1 MMFHRLAATK
11 EGQRGFTLVE
21 LLVVI
26 AITGVIGSVVVG
38 AIYQVFTVSSRNTSR
53 MTIVKQLE
61 NAVRWITPDAQMAM
75 ADNVSGDLAE
85 AGGLSLTWKERDGT
99 VNNVIY
105 RIQIGQLQRIYS
117 RNGALQSTKVV
128 ARNIDLAHTSS
139 DTSRV
144 IPLISDALSFHE
156 DTKRISGGTSL
167 GSFIE
172 DDIILV
178 TGSTSND
185 GYYTVVDGG
194 DSWIEVTETLV
205 NESAGDS
212 VTIRMVPGTIAF
224 TVTSAIGGYKPESV
238 TRSFNVTLRSS

>member
-38 AIYQVFTVSSRNTSR
+38 AIYQVFAVSSRNTSR

-117 RNGALQSTKVV
+117 RNGVPQGTAKVV
-128 ARNIDLAHTSS
+128 ARNIDAAQTSS
-139 DTSRV
+139 
-144 IPLISDALSFHE
+144 SFA
-156 DTKRISGGTSL
+156 
-167 GSFIE
+167 
-172 DDIILV
+172 
-178 TGSTSND
+178 N
-185 GYYTVVDGG
+185 
-194 DSWIEVTETLV
+194 
-205 NESAGDS
+205 
-212 VTIRMVPGTIAF
+212 GTIAF
-224 TVTSAIGGYKPESV
+224 TVTSAIGGYKPESI